1 MGKFDFGRESAFNLE
16 GEFLRIEFEDGYK
29 RKYLQLKNAEGVYC
43 IKLAKYLRSS
53 FELELQ
59 PGDWVQIFGEK
70 KFNPKKG
77 TLKLKAERVIN
88 PVPTPVK
95 KPVISTPK
103 PDKDKAKANILVC
116 QKSDCMK
123 RGGKEVCQ
131 ALQAALSDRG
141 LENEVAIK
149 GTGCLKQCKAGP
161 NVIMPD
167 KTRYSRIQ
175 AQQIPET
182 IDKHFPAQSVEQ
194 QETESKKF
202 VVVGTDSAVTNK

>member
-1 MGKFDFGRESAFNLE
+1 MGKFDLSRESAFNLE
-16 GEFLRIEFEDGYK
+16 GEFLRFEFEDGYK

-88 PVPTPVK
+88 TVNTPAK

-103 PDKDKAKANILVC
+103 PDKDKANILVC

-175 AQQIPET
+175 AEQIPET
-182 IDKHFPAQSVEQ
+182 INKHFPAQSVEPL
-194 QETESKKF
+194 ETESEKF